1 MRSRLGKL
9 MPVAV
14 VMLWGSA
21 TVLSVMALN
30 EIGPMAVSF
39 WRWLWALP
47 ALWGALLFSP
57 QREAIIPAFRND
69 SLALGLVGFSGI
81 AALYGFQN
89 LALQRTS
96 AFNVSLLI
104 ELTPVF
110 IALLAWIVL
119 REPSSLRIW
128 TGIFLGFIGAML
140 LSFNG
145 LEMRAPLVASGSRIG
160 DVLALGAAL
169 SGAVYTVYG
178 KKLLDRMPPL
188 VMMTLGATFGVVML
202 FPLALWEQAFW
213 PRTSMVWGYLIVL
226 GLGAGALGNL
236 WWFHELQHRQAAQLG
251 VILFVTA
258 LVAAALAVL
267 ILGDRLSW
275 WVVAGGMF
283 ILFAARLVK

>member
-1 MRSRLGKL
+1 

-14 VMLWGSA
+14 ILLWGSA
-21 TVLSVMALN
+21 TVLSALSLA

-39 WRWLWALP
+39 WRWFWALP
-47 ALWGALLFSP
+47 ALWGVLLYSP
-57 QREAIIPAFRND
+57 ERKAILPTLRAYPA
-69 SLALGLVGFSGI
+69 ALGMVGFSGI

-89 LALQRTS
+89 LALQRTT

-110 IALLAWIVL
+110 IALLAWMFL
-119 REPSSLRIW
+119 REHPSWRVWMGIW
-128 TGIFLGFIGAML
+128 LGFIGALL

-145 LEMRAPLVASGSRIG
+145 VGPDARVVASGSLLG
-160 DVLALGAAL
+160 DLLALGAAL
-169 SGAVYTVYG
+169 AGAIYTVYG
-178 KKLLDRMPPL
+178 KKMLVHMSPLLML
-188 VMMTLGATFGVVML
+188 TLGATFGVLML
-202 FPLALWEQAFW
+202 LPLAIWEQAFW
-213 PRTSMVWGYLIVL
+213 PQSLTVWGYLMLL

-267 ILGDRLSW
+267 ILGDSVTW
-275 WVVAGGMF
+275 WLAAGGVL
-283 ILFAARLVK
+283 ILLAARLVK